1 MEYVY
6 EDGTTGKNGCKGVVT
21 GDGLNI
27 RSGPGTNYDGVGSY
41 NRGTRVNILE
51 RIQIGDSWWGCTDK
65 GWISLGYVYIDGT
78 EGDGAGF
85 GTVSGDTVYVRS
97 GPGTN
102 YDALGSLNAG
112 TNVDI
117 LFQIDM
123 GEMTWGCV
131 KYGNGYGWISM
142 TYVGMG

>member
-1 MEYVY
+1 MKKILAMVLSLALVA
-6 EDGTTGKNGCKGVVT
+6 TMA
-21 GDGLNI
+21 I
-27 RSGPGTNYDGVGSY
+27 SGSIAYLQDTDEA
-41 NRGTRVNILE
+41 VNVM
-51 RIQIGDSWWGCTDK
+51 T
-65 GWISLGYVYIDGT
+65 LGYVYIDGT

-102 YDALGSLNAG
+102 FDALGSLNAG
-112 TNVDI
+112 TNVDV

-123 GEMTWGCV
+123 GEMTWGCI